1 MIQFSK
7 AKILIRLSRK
17 YQLIN
22 QPCEVLRQ
30 LEGLL
35 TSFIH
40 YFPSK
45 SVIFSNNATGSI
57 GFDI

>member
-7 AKILIRLSRK
+7 AKILIRLFRK

-35 TSFIH
+35 TSFIR
-40 YFPSK
+40 YFR
-45 SVIFSNNATGSI
+45 VNR
-57 GFDI
+57 